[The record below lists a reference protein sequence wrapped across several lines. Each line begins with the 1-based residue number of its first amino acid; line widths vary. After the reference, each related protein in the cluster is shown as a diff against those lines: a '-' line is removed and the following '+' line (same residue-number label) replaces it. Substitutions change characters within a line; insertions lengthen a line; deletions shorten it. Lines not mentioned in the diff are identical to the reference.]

1 MTDTTSTSRDRVQ
14 RFLFEEAD
22 IRGEVIQLENTYQDV
37 IGIHQYAPAVS
48 RLLGEFMA
56 AAALLA
62 TTLKFEG
69 KLILQARSEGQVPL
83 LMAECDNALNL
94 RAIARGAQ
102 QATADRFD
110 QLLAGGQLA
119 ITVDPT
125 HGNRYQGIVPL
136 VENSLAHSLDAYFR
150 QSEQLGSRFWLAANG
165 KQAGGM
171 ILQQLPAQQEVDQT
185 LRNQQWGHACTLAE
199 TLTEQELHNLSAPEI
214 AHRLYHQE
222 PLRIFEPRPVRFRCN
237 CSRERTLNALASL
250 PVADIRELLAELGSI
265 TMDCEFCNQQY
276 QFLEA
281 DLVAVLGHDQPDQ
294 LH

>member
-1 MTDTTSTSRDRVQ
+1 MTDTSTSATGA
-14 RFLFEEAD
+14 RFLFEEH
-22 IRGEVIQLENTYQDV
+22 IRGEVIQLEKAYQDV

-119 ITVDPT
+119 ITIDPT
-125 HGNRYQGIVPL
+125 HGNRYQGIVP
-136 VENSLAHSLDAYFR
+136 
-150 QSEQLGSRFWLAANG
+150 
-165 KQAGGM
+165 
-171 ILQQLPAQQEVDQT
+171 
-185 LRNQQWGHACTLAE
+185 
-199 TLTEQELHNLSAPEI
+199 
-214 AHRLYHQE
+214 
-222 PLRIFEPRPVRFRCN
+222 
-237 CSRERTLNALASL
+237 
-250 PVADIRELLAELGSI
+250 
-265 TMDCEFCNQQY
+265 
-276 QFLEA
+276 
-281 DLVAVLGHDQPDQ
+281 
-294 LH
+294 